1 MPTQCSL
8 PDITHPPGRGFGTM
22 QVAQDGQELRR
33 HARHDMMRR
42 VRLQVGPTSFIDCI
56 LRNISKNGAMV
67 ALPEDMDLP
76 ARFILD
82 LSGNIAVKR
91 TCELVWQEGRLAGLR
106 FSNNLSRYESSHF
119 LV

>member
-1 MPTQCSL
+1 
-8 PDITHPPGRGFGTM
+8 M
-22 QVAQDGQELRR
+22 QAQDGQELRR

-42 VRLQVGPTSFIDCI
+42 VRLQVGPASFIDCI
-56 LRNISKNGAMV
+56 LRNISKNGAMI
-67 ALPEDMDLP
+67 ALPGDTALP
-76 ARFILD
+76 PRFILD